1 MYTDIY
7 NVSPHRAPYI
17 QIYAHFGYTHL
28 AKKLHLFKKEEDKP
42 FHIEPPFCIFI
53 DINLKQMNKSTL
65 KQLIKEEISKI
76 FEESD
81 LDVYRT
87 DPQERQKHL
96 NSLDRG
102 VKNLLRT
109 VAREIFTLGLE
120 DIEILEIN
128 SYDELFTMWSE
139 RGNLDQH
146 TQDDIREICKN
157 AGLSEDDIQYVL
169 GLPEVDQLEQ
179 G

>member
-1 MYTDIY
+1 
-7 NVSPHRAPYI
+7 
-17 QIYAHFGYTHL
+17 
-28 AKKLHLFKKEEDKP
+28 
-42 FHIEPPFCIFI
+42 
-53 DINLKQMNKSTL
+53 MNKSIL

-109 VAREIFTLGLE
+109 VAREIFTLGIE

-128 SYDELFTMWSE
+128 GYDDLFTMWSE
-139 RGNLDQH
+139 RGNLDQY
-146 TQDDIREICKN
+146 TQDDIHELCKN
-157 AGLSEDDIQYVL
+157 AGLSNYDIQYVL